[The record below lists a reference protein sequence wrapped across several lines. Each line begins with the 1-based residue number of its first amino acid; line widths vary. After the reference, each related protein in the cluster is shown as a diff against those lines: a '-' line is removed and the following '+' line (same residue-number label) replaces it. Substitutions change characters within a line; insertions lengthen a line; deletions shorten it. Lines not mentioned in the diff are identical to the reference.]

1 MHRIEPLDY
10 GTKDEENMKRAIII
24 GMLITLLIGSVAA
37 SGIFSVQAQAGD
49 PLLLVD
55 SPTPTRT
62 STPIPASYERPIL
75 SLVSNSYPAS
85 KACVG
90 CGFTLTVKLKNSGQ
104 KTARNMVVTFTSTW
118 LQPLDNGGV
127 TIVESLDPGNDV
139 TFTQDF
145 FIRSDINVYQT
156 SVDISVEYKDDKATA
171 YTQKFVAPISVY
183 WAYSNTPTPTK
194 TPIGKPQ
201 IVVGSYTIDKQ
212 FLVPGAAFTLT
223 LNLKNFGAYE
233 AKNVTLMMGVSGS
246 TTATQF
252 LPVGSSNIKAL
263 GNIASG
269 QDVQLQQ
276 SFVVNSTTA
285 VGAYPLSLKFD
296 YKDPNGVSIT
306 DEQIITLLVYLVPSI
321 DVSFYETP
329 STYTVGTKGNLPIQ
343 IVNMATA
350 SVLLGDITVS
360 MDNAT
365 LANYQMFV
373 GTVDGGSNFTI
384 DTEMTPKAAGQQT
397 IKVTITYQDNFKN
410 LQTISRTLSI
420 NVAQQGAGAQATP
433 AGGIS
438 LTPSAG
444 QGTTGRGVTT
454 AQSGTE
460 TVWDIILRAIRGLI
474 GFDSAPVVTSPV
486 INISNFRN
494 PSANSTATPG
504 R

>member
-1 MHRIEPLDY
+1 
-10 GTKDEENMKRAIII
+10 MKRAIIV
-24 GMLITLLIGSVAA
+24 GMLITLFIGSIAA
-37 SGIFSVQAQAGD
+37 SGILSVQAKSGESA
-49 PLLLVD
+49 LLAET
-55 SPTPTRT
+55 STPTRT
-62 STPIPASYERPIL
+62 STAVPPTATPGTYERPIL
-75 SLVSNSYPAS
+75 SMVSNSYIAS
-85 KACVG
+85 KACAG
-90 CGFTLTVKLKNSGQ
+90 CGFTLTVKLRNSGQ

-127 TIVESLDPGNDV
+127 TIVEALDAGNSV

-145 FIRSDINVYQT
+145 FIRSDINTYQT
-156 SVDISVEYKDDKATA
+156 SVDISVEYKDDRSTT

-183 WAYSNTPTPTK
+183 WAYSNTPTATK

-201 IVVGSYTIDKQ
+201 IVVASYTVDKQ

-246 TTATQF
+246 TTATNF

-263 GNIASG
+263 GNLASG
-269 QDVQLQQ
+269 QDLQLQQ

-296 YKDPNGVSIT
+296 YKDVNGVSIT
-306 DEQIITLLVYLVPSI
+306 DEQIITLMVYLVPSI

-343 IVNMATA
+343 IVNMASS

-360 MDNAT
+360 MENAT
-365 LANYQMFV
+365 LSNYQMFV
-373 GTVDGGSNFTI
+373 GTVDGGSNFTL
-384 DTEMTPKAAGQQT
+384 DTEMTPKQAGQQT
-397 IKVTITYQDNFKN
+397 VKVTITYQDNFKN
-410 LQTISRTLSI
+410 LQTINRTLSI
-420 NVAQQGAGAQATP
+420 NVAAQGAGTQATP
-433 AGGIS
+433 VGGTS

-444 QGTTGRGVTT
+444 QTTGRGATT
-454 AQSGTE
+454 AQTGTE
-460 TVWDIILRAIRGLI
+460 TVWQVILRVIRGLI
-474 GFDSAPVVTSPV
+474 GFDSAPAVTAPV
-486 INISNFRN
+486 INLSNFRN
-494 PSANSTATPG
+494 PSAFATPTAA